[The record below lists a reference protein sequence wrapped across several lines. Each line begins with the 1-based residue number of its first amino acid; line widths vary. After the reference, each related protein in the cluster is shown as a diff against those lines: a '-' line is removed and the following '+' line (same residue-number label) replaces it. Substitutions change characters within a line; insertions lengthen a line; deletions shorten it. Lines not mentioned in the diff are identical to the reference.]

1 MYKLL
6 QYSQQSLLRYVL
18 VTVVVI
24 HLYHQSIN
32 QSILLNKRTNQPLTL
47 ICMKH
52 MYIKY
57 KTHNTVYTQHNQLH
71 KNTLQYGSSTS
82 GARDS
87 LNLLSGVKSML
98 LGSEFNFCLY

>member
-1 MYKLL
+1 MAGG
-6 QYSQQSLLRYVL
+6 Q
-18 VTVVVI
+18 
-24 HLYHQSIN
+24 
-32 QSILLNKRTNQPLTL
+32 ILAFPIDIDRRPYNTL
-47 ICMKH
+47 ALPCECVICMKH